1 MKTDSP
7 KQPVTLSPS
16 TLTYLTDCGDFILPE
31 DLLEALVKDGGIE
44 KNKILMTKAPEK
56 VPNNLVFVQFTS
68 PETQITYQGLAVKK
82 PWM

>member
-1 MKTDSP
+1 
-7 KQPVTLSPS
+7 
-16 TLTYLTDCGDFILPE
+16 
-31 DLLEALVKDGGIE
+31 LLEALVKDGGIE